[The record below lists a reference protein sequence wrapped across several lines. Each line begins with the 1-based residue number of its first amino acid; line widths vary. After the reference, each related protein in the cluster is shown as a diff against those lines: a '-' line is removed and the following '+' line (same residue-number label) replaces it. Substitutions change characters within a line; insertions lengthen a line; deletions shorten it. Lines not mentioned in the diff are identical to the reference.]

1 MTGKVWL
8 VGAGPSGAEL
18 LTIKGKNVIEQ
29 ADAVVCDALV
39 GLSVLALIPPSAER
53 FDVGKRAGCHSMPQ
67 GEINKLLLSL
77 AQEGKKVV
85 RLKGGDPFLFGRGGE
100 ELELLKAHRIPFEI
114 VPGVTSATAVPA
126 YFGIPVTHRELA
138 SSVHIITGHQKK
150 NEPLHIS
157 FQALKE
163 AGGTLVFLMGA
174 ANLHDITKGLLGA
187 GMDPEM
193 PAAVLQQGAG
203 GRQKKIGGTLATLEQ
218 EAERQKV
225 STPAIIVVGE
235 VVRLGEEF
243 AWFEKL
249 PLFGKRFL
257 VTRPRERGKEL
268 SDRLREGG
276 AEVLELPTIAVRG
289 IHPNPAL
296 REEILRLGEYRFL
309 VFTSPAGVTEFMREL
324 LDMGKDVR
332 WLGNI
337 SVAAIG
343 SGTAGSLRQFGIAA
357 DLVPEVY
364 SGKALGELVAEH
376 CKAGDKVLIARSDI
390 GNPEL
395 AEELRKKGIAA
406 TDTAVYRTLEGWE
419 SCIDKKDSG
428 DGSAEDGGLGGGA
441 DQSVECEP
449 SGRTVCRHAGCGASG
464 GDVCRDAENGGPGT
478 TGSIAP
484 GWADPD
490 AVWETCA
497 DGVFFTSASTVRGFT
512 SLFPGMDFSRIQA
525 LCIGEMTG
533 REAEKWGMR
542 VRIAKR
548 ADVESLVELVM
559 QKPYAD

>member
-1 MTGKVWL
+1 MAGKVWL

-29 ADAVVCDALV
+29 ADAVVYDALV
-39 GLSVLALIPPSAER
+39 GLSVLALIPPFAEQ
-53 FDVGKRAGCHSMPQ
+53 FNVGKRAGCHSMPQ
-67 GEINKLLLSL
+67 EEISRLLLSL
-77 AQEGKKVV
+77 AQEGKRVV

-126 YFGIPVTHRELA
+126 YFGIPLTHRGLA

-174 ANLHDITKGLLGA
+174 ANLHDIAKGLLET

-268 SDRLREGG
+268 SDRLRERG
-276 AEVLELPTIAVRG
+276 AEVLELPAIAVRG

-364 SGKALGELVAEH
+364 SGKALGEMVAEH

-395 AEELRKKGIAA
+395 AEELRKRGIAV
-406 TDTAVYRTLEGWE
+406 TDTAVYRTMIGGNGT
-419 SCIDKKDSG
+419 DKGDRRSG
-428 DGSAEDGGLGGGA
+428 REA
-441 DQSVECEP
+441 DWGTECEP
-449 SGRTVCRHAGCGASG
+449 SGKTICQHAGCGAPG
-464 GDVCRDAENGGPGT
+464 GDVRRDAENRGPGPA
-478 TGSIAP
+478 GSIVR

-490 AVWETCA
+490 AVWEACA

-512 SLFPGMDFSRIQA
+512 SMFPGMDFSRIQA
-525 LCIGEMTG
+525 FCIGEMTG

-548 ADVESLVELVM
+548 ADVESLVGLVM
-559 QKPYAD
+559 

>member
-1 MTGKVWL
+1 MKIKDYGIRERRGKEMAGKVWL

-29 ADAVVCDALV
+29 ADAVVYDALV
-39 GLSVLALIPPSAER
+39 GLSVLALIPPFAEQ
-53 FDVGKRAGCHSMPQ
+53 FNVGKRAGCHSMPQ
-67 GEINKLLLSL
+67 EEISRLLLSL
-77 AQEGKKVV
+77 AQEGKRVV
-85 RLKGGDPFLFGRGGE
+85 RLKGGDPFLYGRGGE

-126 YFGIPVTHRELA
+126 YFGIPLTHRGLA

-174 ANLHDITKGLLGA
+174 ANLHDIAKGLLET

-268 SDRLREGG
+268 SDRLRERG
-276 AEVLELPTIAVRG
+276 AEVLELPAIAVRG

-309 VFTSPAGVTEFMREL
+309 VFTSPAGVMF
-324 LDMGKDVR
+324 
-332 WLGNI
+332 
-337 SVAAIG
+337 
-343 SGTAGSLRQFGIAA
+343 AGMQ
-357 DLVPEVY
+357 
-364 SGKALGELVAEH
+364 
-376 CKAGDKVLIARSDI
+376 
-390 GNPEL
+390 
-395 AEELRKKGIAA
+395 
-406 TDTAVYRTLEGWE
+406 RTG
-419 SCIDKKDSG
+419 
-428 DGSAEDGGLGGGA
+428 
-441 DQSVECEP
+441 
-449 SGRTVCRHAGCGASG
+449 
-464 GDVCRDAENGGPGT
+464 
-478 TGSIAP
+478 
-484 GWADPD
+484 DPD
-490 AVWETCA
+490 RQGALCA
-497 DGVFFTSASTVRGFT
+497 DGRTRMPCGKLVPTASFLPVLLRSGVLHPCFPEWI
-512 SLFPGMDFSRIQA
+512 FPGYKRFV
-525 LCIGEMTG
+525 LG
-533 REAEKWGMR
+533 R
-542 VRIAKR
+542 
-548 ADVESLVELVM
+548 
-559 QKPYAD
+559 